1 MGGLLLVLLLIGGL
15 WYIFNYLKESEEDVN
30 KELDEKFE
38 EEMKKYD

>member
-1 MGGLLLVLLLIGGL
+1 MGGLLLVILLIGGL
-15 WYIFNYLKESEEDVN
+15 FYIFNYLKESEEDVN